1 MRVSLEGKLAAIVL
15 ACVLFAAAA
24 SATVTAYTHSIFTG
38 VAVGLLLALP
48 LSLLLV
54 RRFTHGMNRVL
65 QALADGVASFRDGDF
80 SMSLGAERND
90 ELGDLVKAYNRIGE
104 VLRRERQDLF
114 QRELLLDTV
123 IQATPSAMVLCDARG
138 HIVHSNTAA
147 RKLFNKGRRLEG
159 HVFENLLRANRPEF
173 LPVITA
179 GNFEGL
185 FSVRLDDEDE
195 IFQLQRGAFT
205 LNQRAH
211 RLYLFKRMTRE
222 VNRQE
227 VATWKKV
234 IRVISHELNNSLAPI
249 HSLAHSGRELLKRGD
264 QERLEKVFTG
274 IGERAHYL
282 RQFLDGYARF
292 AKLPAPREEEVE
304 WSGFIETLRELAP
317 FRVVGE
323 LPERPGRFDPAQ
335 LQQVLLNLLRNA
347 EESGSAPEDI
357 ELEVRPEPARH
368 RIVVRDRGRGMSE
381 AVLQNALLPFY
392 STKKTGTGLGLALC
406 REIVEAHGGS
416 IQLANRDDGGV
427 EVTLLLPV

>member
-1 MRVSLEGKLAAIVL
+1 M
-15 ACVLFAAAA
+15 
-24 SATVTAYTHSIFTG
+24 
-38 VAVGLLLALP
+38 
-48 LSLLLV
+48 
-54 RRFTHGMNRVL
+54 
-65 QALADGVASFRDGDF
+65 
-80 SMSLGAERND
+80 
-90 ELGDLVKAYNRIGE
+90 
-104 VLRRERQDLF
+104 
-114 QRELLLDTV
+114 
-123 IQATPSAMVLCDARG
+123 
-138 HIVHSNTAA
+138 
-147 RKLFNKGRRLEG
+147 
-159 HVFENLLRANRPEF
+159 
-173 LPVITA
+173 
-179 GNFEGL
+179 
-185 FSVRLDDEDE
+185 
-195 IFQLQRGAFT
+195 
-205 LNQRAH
+205 
-211 RLYLFKRMTRE
+211 
-222 VNRQE
+222 
-227 VATWKKV
+227 
-234 IRVISHELNNSLAPI
+234 
-249 HSLAHSGRELLKRGD
+249 
-264 QERLEKVFTG
+264 FTG

-416 IQLANRDDGGV
+416 IQLANRDEGGA

>member
-1 MRVSLEGKLAAIVL
+1 
-15 ACVLFAAAA
+15 
-24 SATVTAYTHSIFTG
+24 
-38 VAVGLLLALP
+38 
-48 LSLLLV
+48 
-54 RRFTHGMNRVL
+54 
-65 QALADGVASFRDGDF
+65 
-80 SMSLGAERND
+80 
-90 ELGDLVKAYNRIGE
+90 AYNRIGE
-104 VLRRERQDLF
+104 ILRRERQDLF

-147 RKLFNKGRRLEG
+147 RKLFNKGRGLEG

-264 QERLEKVFTG
+264 QKRLEKVFTG

-416 IQLANRDDGGV
+416 IQLANRDEGGA